1 MQGNKKNEKSVLYVG
16 QAYYNHWYLSREL
29 RKLNWKADLLNLERV
44 DNSGFY
50 HGQDFGF
57 YEDKYKDF
65 NKKLEFY
72 LHTLDNYNIFH
83 FANSF
88 GIYFINEL
96 DTGKPQKKDGLT
108 YTLFKFLFDNIL
120 KWKLNNIYRLV
131 YLLGFKRSASLLI
144 KYKEYLPERWDILLI
159 KKIGKKIVYTNNGCL
174 DGTLPSTFIK
184 WSTPDNIPICDI
196 CPNKYIPEI
205 CSDERNK
212 RWGEFRNSVA
222 DYQCLLGGNRINYN
236 DVESVH
242 EVPEVYCIDKYF
254 WNPDLLIPTNYKLP
268 FADNIVKIY
277 HAVGNYASRA
287 QTGNKTIKSTH
298 IYIPLIEKLKKQGL
312 PVELIFFN
320 DVPNKKVRFYQAQA
334 DIVVD
339 MLTYGFFGANIREAM
354 MLGKPCICYLRPE
367 WIEAIR
373 KEVPGYADELPIISA
388 TPETVEA
395 ILIDLINNPEKRKEI
410 GRKSREFT
418 VKWHSSDIAAI
429 KFDKI
434 YSNLL
439 NAENNR

>member
-1 MQGNKKNEKSVLYVG
+1 MQDNKRKEKSVLYVG

-29 RKLNWKADLLNLERV
+29 RKLNWKADLVNLERV
-44 DNSGFY
+44 ENSDFY
-50 HGQDFGF
+50 HGQDVGF
-57 YEDKYKDF
+57 YEDKYKQF
-65 NKKLEFY
+65 YQKLEYY
-72 LHTLDNYNIFH
+72 LYALDNYNIFH

-88 GIYFINEL
+88 GIYFINDL
-96 DTGKPQKKDGLT
+96 DTNKPQKKEGLR
-108 YTLFKFLFDNIL
+108 YQLFKFLFDSIL
-120 KWKLNNIYRLV
+120 KWKLNNMYRLV
-131 YLLGFKRSASLLI
+131 YLVGIKRSARLLI

-159 KKIGKKIVYTNNGCL
+159 KKLGKKIVYTNNGCL
-174 DGTLPSTFIK
+174 DGTLQSTFIK

-196 CPNKYIPEI
+196 CPHKYRPEI

-242 EVPEVYCIDKYF
+242 EVPEIYCIDKDF

-277 HAVGNYASRA
+277 HAVGNYASRS

-418 VKWHSSDIAAI
+418 IKWHSSDIAAI

-439 NAENNR
+439 NS